1 MPHWTVAG
9 LGDVV
14 SLHLREHWRTWAM
27 AGVLVLATA
36 ARCSVPTIHTRAA
49 IDPVP
54 PAQEVA
60 KR

>member
-1 MPHWTVAG
+1 M
-9 LGDVV
+9 

-27 AGVLVLATA
+27 AGMLILATA

-49 IDPVP
+49 VEPEP
-54 PAQEVA
+54 PAQVVA